1 MSIKVPVYDRQVN
14 RVTPNMP
21 EGVTLRPP
29 AGAFGTDVAEATT
42 RLGETGLKIADA
54 IMQRGVER
62 QKEIAAKQIADQD
75 TSFRT
80 EIQNVLYNTEN
91 DENGKPVG
99 ILARKLDQSQG
110 STLEFDQKYPEIKAR
125 YLNSVPSQFQKDTLS
140 KLLDATYTSN
150 RDAIIRHERTQTDES
165 IRNSLESNIDIQAN
179 DAAKLQD
186 GASVVR
192 AIQQAEGV
200 QAALNKVNGYDSKT
214 AETKLIEVRGKIAK
228 SAFAT
233 AIDEKNLPK
242 AQSIYDSIRGRVSS
256 ETELKMKEE
265 IESGI
270 PYKIAIQDAF
280 LDPIG
285 TRIKLKENLY
295 NIKDPVKRKAAF
307 DFTNTLA
314 DKVINEQQETKF
326 NGLLDNLSQGKLT
339 LTDVENE
346 MQVPEDRGGIK
357 KTILVKYQNALQ
369 SGISK
374 DLNRMLKEET
384 PDNEPTARAKK
395 VKQYTELIDNFISDD
410 VDKWHAREKLAEA
423 YSDGIVNSQEAVF
436 LNKLKSGL
444 NDIEWNRSTGP
455 VRNKI
460 KAVLG
465 WLKGNNASDEEITLN
480 LKKLMGTLQT
490 GEGDPQEISKSL
502 MQNHVYSKIPEAPTF
517 SPNGQ
522 LVADS
527 DGILK
532 IVFPDGRVEALPA
545 NKEKSPGAKYMES
558 TEKK

>member
-1 MSIKVPVYDRQVN
+1 MGIKVPVYEKQTS
-14 RVTPNMP
+14 RVTPSISAP
-21 EGVTLRPP
+21 QELRPP
-29 AGAFGTDVAEATT
+29 PGAFGEDVAQATT
-42 RLGETGLKIADA
+42 KLGETGMKIANA
-54 IMQRGVER
+54 MLQRAAER
-62 QKEIAAKQIADQD
+62 RKEIEAKQIADQD
-75 TSFRT
+75 TLFRT
-80 EIQNVLYNTEN
+80 EMQDVLYSTDNN
-91 DENGKPVG
+91 DNGIPRG

-110 STLEFDQKYPEIKAR
+110 STLEFDQKYPEVKAK
-125 YLNSVPSQFQKDTLS
+125 YLNNVTSIHQKETLS
-140 KLLDATYTSN
+140 KILDATYTSN
-150 RDAIIRHERTQTDES
+150 RDAIIRYERQQGDES
-165 IRNSLESNIDIQAN
+165 IKNSLESNIEIQAN
-179 DAAKLQD
+179 DAAQLQD
-186 GASVVR
+186 GPSVVR

-200 QAALNKVNGYDSKT
+200 QSALNRISGYDPKT
-214 AETKLIEVRGKIAK
+214 AETKLIEARGKIAK

-233 AIDEKNLPK
+233 TIDEKNLPK
-242 AQSIYDSIRGRVSS
+242 AQSIYDSIKGRVSS

-280 LDPIG
+280 IDPIG

-314 DKVINEQQETKF
+314 DKVITEQQETKF

-384 PDNEPTARAKK
+384 PDNEPTSRAKA
-395 VKQYTELIDNFISDD
+395 VKQYTDLIDNFLNDS

-423 YSDGIVNSQEAVF
+423 YSDGIVSSQEAVF

-460 KAVLG
+460 KAVMG

-480 LKKLMGTLQT
+480 LKKLLGTLQT

-502 MQNHVYSKIPEAPTF
+502 MQNHIYSKIPEAPTF
-517 SPNGQ
+517 SPKGQ
-522 LVADS
+522 LMMDAY
-527 DGILK
+527 GNQA
-532 IVFPDGRVEALPA
+532 IVYPDGRVEPYLET
-545 NKEKSPGAKYMES
+545 EKSEGAKYMEGQ
-558 TEKK
+558 EKKK

>member
-532 IVFPDGRVEALPA
+532 IVFPDGRVEATA
-545 NKEKSPGAKYMES
+545 KQIKRNTPGA
-558 TEKK
+558 

>member
-1 MSIKVPVYDRQVN
+1 MSIKVPVYDKQIN
-14 RVTPNMP
+14 RVTPNVP

-29 AGAFGTDVAEATT
+29 SGAFGTDVAEATT

-54 IMQRGVER
+54 IMQRGIER

-80 EIQNVLYNTEN
+80 EMQNVLYNTEN
-91 DENGKPVG
+91 DENGRPVG

-110 STLEFDQKYPEIKAR
+110 STLEFDQKYPEMKTR
-125 YLNSVPSQFQKDTLS
+125 YLNSVSSQFQKDTLS

-150 RDAIIRHERTQTDES
+150 RDAIIRHERQQSDES
-165 IRNSLESNIDIQAN
+165 IKNSLESNIDIQAN
-179 DAAKLQD
+179 DAAQLQD
-186 GASVVR
+186 GPSVVR
-192 AIQQAEGV
+192 AIQQVEGV
-200 QAALNKVNGYDSKT
+200 QTALNKVSGYDPKT
-214 AETKLIEVRGKIAK
+214 AETKLIEARGKIAK

-295 NIKDPVKRKAAF
+295 NIKNPVKRKAAF

-314 DKVINEQQETKF
+314 DKVITEQQETKF

-395 VKQYTELIDNFISDD
+395 VKQYTDLIDNFLNDS

-423 YSDGIVNSQEAVF
+423 YADGIVNSQEAVF

-455 VRNKI
+455 VRNKV

-465 WLKGNNASDEEITLN
+465 WLKGNNASDEDITLN
-480 LKKLMGTLQT
+480 LKKLLGTLQT
-490 GEGDPQEISKSL
+490 GEGDPQEVSKSL
-502 MQNHVYSKIPEAPTF
+502 MQDHVYSKIPTAPTF

-532 IVFPDGRVEALPA
+532 IVYPDGRVEALPA

>member
-14 RVTPNMP
+14 RVTPNVP

-29 AGAFGTDVAEATT
+29 SGAFGVDVADATT

-54 IMQRGVER
+54 IMQRGLER

-80 EIQNVLYNTEN
+80 EMQDVLYNTEN
-91 DENGKPVG
+91 DENGRPVG

-110 STLEFDQKYPEIKAR
+110 STLEFDQRYPEMKTR
-125 YLNSVPSQFQKDTLS
+125 YLNSVQSQFQKDTLS

-150 RDAIIRHERTQTDES
+150 RDSIIRHERTQTDES
-165 IRNSLESNIDIQAN
+165 IKNSLESNIDIQAN

-186 GASVVR
+186 GPSVVR

-200 QAALNKVNGYDSKT
+200 QAALNKVSGYDPKT
-214 AETKLIEVRGKIAK
+214 AETKLIEARGKIAK

-242 AQSIYDSIRGRVSS
+242 AQSIYDSIKGRVSS
-256 ETELKMKEE
+256 ETELKIKEE

-314 DKVINEQQETKF
+314 DKVITEQQETKF

-357 KTILVKYQNALQ
+357 KTILIKYQNALQ

-384 PDNEPTARAKK
+384 PDNEPTSRAKA
-395 VKQYTELIDNFISDD
+395 VKQYTDLIDNFISDD

-423 YSDGIVNSQEAVF
+423 YADGIVSAPEATF
-436 LNKLKSGL
+436 LNKLKTDL
-444 NDIEWNRSTGP
+444 KDIQFNRSTGP
-455 VRNKI
+455 LVNSV
-460 KAVLG
+460 KAMKS
-465 WLKGNNASDEEITLN
+465 WMKQNNASDEDITLN
-480 LKKLMGTLQT
+480 LKKLLGTLQS
-490 GEGDPQEISKSL
+490 GEGDPQEVSKSL
-502 MQNHVYSKIPEAPTF
+502 MQNHIYSKIPTAPTF

-527 DGILK
+527 DGVLK
-532 IVFPDGRVEALPA
+532 IVYPDGRVEALPA